1 MKLKVLIVG
10 LGSAGKRHATILKN
24 KFKISNIYF
33 LTKKRNQSNSIKSNL
48 EIKKIN
54 PDYIIIANPTSEHF
68 KVLKFLEKNFS
79 GKIILVEKPLY
90 EKFRN
95 LNIRKNKV
103 FVAYQ
108 LRFHPV
114 ILKLKEL
121 SKSQKLF
128 NINVIANSYLPDWR
142 KTNYRYSY
150 SSKKKQGGGVLLDL
164 SHELDYI
171 NWIFPN
177 IKFNF
182 FLNKK
187 ISTLDINSD
196 DIAIINGS
204 LNKKLFCQINLN
216 YFSMIPK
223 RLIFLD
229 GKNISF
235 YGDLIN
241 NFYQLNINKKIKRK
255 KIKISKFYLTYQ
267 LHKSILEKKY
277 KNLCSY
283 NDGLNLLKIMNKLN
297 NNKFKK
303 I

>member
-24 KFKISNIYF
+24 KFKINNIYF

-150 SSKKKQGGGVLLDL
+150 SSKKKEGGGVLLDL

-241 NFYQLNINKKIKRK
+241 NFYRLNINKKLKRK

>member
-24 KFKISNIYF
+24 KFKINNIYF
-33 LTKKRNQSNSIKSNL
+33 LTKKSNQPNSIKSNL

-54 PDYIIIANPTSEHF
+54 PDYIIIANSTSEHF

-187 ISTLDINSD
+187 ISMLDINSD

-241 NFYQLNINKKIKRK
+241 NFYRLNINKKIKRK

>member
-1 MKLKVLIVG
+1 MKLTKLKVLIVG
-10 LGSAGKRHATILKN
+10 HGSAGERHFKVLKS
-24 KFKISNIYF
+24 KFKIKNIYF
-33 LTKKRNQSNSIKSNL
+33 FTKKNIKLNTISSISK
-48 EIKKIN
+48 IKDIN
-54 PDYIIIANPTSEHF
+54 PDYIIIANPTADHF
-68 KVLKFLEKNFS
+68 KVLRFLEKNFS
-79 GKIILVEKPLY
+79 KKIILVEKPLF

-95 LNIRKNKV
+95 LNIKKNKV

-114 ILKLKEL
+114 IQKLKEL

-142 KTNYRYSY
+142 KTNYRNSY

-187 ISTLDINSD
+187 ISMLDINSD

-216 YFSMIPK
+216 YFSKIPK

-241 NFYQLNINKKIKRK
+241 NFYQLNINNKLKKK

-283 NDGLNLLKIMNKLN
+283 NDGLDLLKIMNKLN
-297 NNKFKK
+297 
-303 I
+303 

>member
-150 SSKKKQGGGVLLDL
+150 SSKKKEGGGVLLDL

-182 FLNKK
+182 F
-187 ISTLDINSD
+187 
-196 DIAIINGS
+196 
-204 LNKKLFCQINLN
+204 
-216 YFSMIPK
+216 
-223 RLIFLD
+223 
-229 GKNISF
+229 
-235 YGDLIN
+235 
-241 NFYQLNINKKIKRK
+241 
-255 KIKISKFYLTYQ
+255 
-267 LHKSILEKKY
+267 
-277 KNLCSY
+277 
-283 NDGLNLLKIMNKLN
+283 
-297 NNKFKK
+297 
-303 I
+303 

>member
-33 LTKKRNQSNSIKSNL
+33 LTKKKNQSNSIKSNL

-241 NFYQLNINKKIKRK
+241 NFYRLNINKKIKRK

>member
-24 KFKISNIYF
+24 KFKINNIYF

-54 PDYIIIANPTSEHF
+54 PDYIIIANSTSEHF

-241 NFYQLNINKKIKRK
+241 NFYRLNINKKIKRK

>member
-54 PDYIIIANPTSEHF
+54 PDYIIIANSTSEHF

-150 SSKKKQGGGVLLDL
+150 SSKKKEGGGVLLDL

-241 NFYQLNINKKIKRK
+241 NFYRLNINKKIKRK

-283 NDGLNLLKIMNKLN
+283 NDGLNLLKIMSKLN

>member
-241 NFYQLNINKKIKRK
+241 NFYRLNINKKLKRK

>member
-54 PDYIIIANPTSEHF
+54 PDYIIIANSTSEHF

-187 ISTLDINSD
+187 ISMLDINSD

-241 NFYQLNINKKIKRK
+241 NFYRLNINKKLKRK

-283 NDGLNLLKIMNKLN
+283 NDGLNLLKIMSKLN

>member
-24 KFKISNIYF
+24 KFKINNIYF

-150 SSKKKQGGGVLLDL
+150 SSKKKEGGGVLLDL

-241 NFYQLNINKKIKRK
+241 NFYRLNINKKIKRK

>member
-54 PDYIIIANPTSEHF
+54 PDYIIIANSTSEHF

-150 SSKKKQGGGVLLDL
+150 SSKKKEGGGVLLDL

-187 ISTLDINSD
+187 ISMLDINSD

-241 NFYQLNINKKIKRK
+241 NFYRLNINKKLKRK

>member
-24 KFKISNIYF
+24 KFKINNIYF

-54 PDYIIIANPTSEHF
+54 PDYIIIANSTSEHF

-241 NFYQLNINKKIKRK
+241 NFYRLNINKKLKRK

-283 NDGLNLLKIMNKLN
+283 NDGLNLLKIMSKLN

>member
-24 KFKISNIYF
+24 KFKINNIYF

-187 ISTLDINSD
+187 ISMLDINSD

-241 NFYQLNINKKIKRK
+241 NFYRLNINKKIKRK

-283 NDGLNLLKIMNKLN
+283 NDGLNLLKIMSKLN

>member
-33 LTKKRNQSNSIKSNL
+33 LTKKKNQSNSIKSNL

-241 NFYQLNINKKIKRK
+241 NFYRLNINKKIKRK

-297 NNKFKK
+297 NNKYKK

>member
-187 ISTLDINSD
+187 ISMLDINSD

-241 NFYQLNINKKIKRK
+241 NFYRLNINKKIKRK

>member
-150 SSKKKQGGGVLLDL
+150 SSKKKEGGGVLLDL

-187 ISTLDINSD
+187 ISMLDINSD

-241 NFYQLNINKKIKRK
+241 NFYRLNINKKIKRK

-283 NDGLNLLKIMNKLN
+283 NDGLNLLKIMSKLN

>member
-24 KFKISNIYF
+24 KFKINNIYF

-54 PDYIIIANPTSEHF
+54 PDYIIIANSTSEHF

-150 SSKKKQGGGVLLDL
+150 SSKKKEGGGVLLDL

-187 ISTLDINSD
+187 ISMLDINSD

-241 NFYQLNINKKIKRK
+241 NFYRLNINKKIKRK